1 MDPEILNCRIM
12 VIDDDPMSVAIM
24 EEMLEERGFNT
35 VTSITDPRLAVEKYA
50 AFTPDLVL
58 LDLNMPHLD
67 GFAVMERLK
76 KIDNHL
82 PILVLTADD
91 DRKARVKALTNGA
104 KDYIC
109 KPFDE
114 AETFTRICNM
124 LEVRL
129 LNNKLEEK
137 VNERTRELHDTRLD
151 IIRRL
156 SLAAEYRDDDTGEHI
171 VRMSRMCARLGKKV
185 GLSDEEVDT
194 LLSASPMHDVGK
206 IGISDNLL
214 LKPAKLTFEEFEI
227 MKTHTTIGGHIL
239 GGSDVPLLVMARDI
253 AMTHHEKWDGSGYPA
268 GLKGEGIPLVGR
280 ITAICDVYDAL
291 TSERPYK
298 KPWSVADSLEEIKRN
313 VGKQFDPGLIEPFLS
328 LVEE

>member
-1 MDPEILNCRIM
+1 M